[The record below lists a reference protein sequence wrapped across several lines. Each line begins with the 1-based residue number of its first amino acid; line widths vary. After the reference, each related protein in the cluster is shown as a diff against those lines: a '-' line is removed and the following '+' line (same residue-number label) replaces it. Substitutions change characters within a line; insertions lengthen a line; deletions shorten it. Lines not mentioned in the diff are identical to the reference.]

1 MLELDSAGGDVPV
14 LPASPAS
21 AASGELQV
29 VLTKNHLGLR
39 RLWKDRHRDRA
50 GVDSPPLL
58 VGWDPLPA
66 VPPSL
71 VLEGLDSSLAG
82 DPQDTE
88 AGSLLYDLGVKDPSE
103 PPA

>member
-14 LPASPAS
+14 LPAGPAP
-21 AASGELQV
+21 AAGSELQI

-50 GVDSPPLL
+50 GVDPSPLL

-66 VPPSL
+66 VTSGL
-71 VLEGLDSSLAG
+71 VLEGLYRSLAG
-82 DPQDTE
+82 DPQNTE
-88 AGSLLYDLGVKDPSE
+88 ARTLLYDLRVKDPSE